1 MEDVDN
7 RSSSRAARTLKS
19 ASGDE
24 FVDRKTLYPRYLK
37 RVFDITFSLIV
48 SPIVLLLVIVL
59 AVLIYLSDRRNPFFA
74 HKRVG
79 QNGRMFGCLKLRT
92 MVVGAETMLPEL
104 LDASPE
110 RREEWTESQKLTDDP
125 RVTRLG
131 AILRKTSLDEIQ
143 QLLNV
148 LRGDMSL
155 VGPRPIVPDELRR
168 YGPHASTYLRLR
180 PGVTGMWQTTGRNDV
195 SYVERV
201 RMDVEYEKNISLWM
215 DIKIMLM
222 TILSMLSKTGR

>member
-1 MEDVDN
+1 M
-7 RSSSRAARTLKS
+7 A
-19 ASGDE
+19 
-24 FVDRKTLYPRYLK
+24 
-37 RVFDITFSLIV
+37 
-48 SPIVLLLVIVL
+48 
-59 AVLIYLSDRRNPFFA
+59 DRRNPFFA

-92 MVVGAETMLPEL
+92 MVVGAETMLPDL

-110 RREEWTESQKLTDDP
+110 RREEWMESQKLTNDP

-131 AILRKTSLDEIQ
+131 GILRKTSLDEIP

-148 LRGDMSL
+148 LRGEMSL
-155 VGPRPIVPDELRR
+155 VGPRPIVTDELRR

-201 RMDVEYEKNISLWM
+201 RMDVEYEQNISLWM

-222 TILSMLSKTGR
+222 TIMAMLSKTGR